1 MSESCPR
8 CAWIQL
14 NCALP
19 YQIFPGIFSSIDSY
33 TKKITWSH
41 HERDGI
47 VPSWFEG
54 FGEFERPVKAPP
66 RSQFSFTD
74 EETNVQ
80 LTGIVDDIF
89 QKKDGSYFIVDY
101 KTARFTAGQDAL
113 LPVYRVQLNG
123 YALIAERC
131 GLKPVTGIGL
141 AYYEPQTNVT
151 SDTLDL
157 VLLEKG
163 FHMPFRAHL
172 LELELKPEETVM
184 PLLKKVRELT
194 DMPSPPDGNDGC
206 EDCRRLYDL
215 VKLLALD
222 EKT

>member
-1 MSESCPR
+1 
-8 CAWIQL
+8 
-14 NCALP
+14 LP
-19 YQIFPGIFSSIDSY
+19 QCFWLKLKLDYKLPFQIFPSIFSSIDSF

-47 VPSWFEG
+47 LPAWFEN
-54 FGEFERPVKAPP
+54 FGEFTRPVKAPG
-66 RSQFSFTD
+66 RSQFNFTD

-89 QKKDGSYFIVDY
+89 QKADGSYFIVDY
-101 KTARFTAGQDAL
+101 KTARFTAGQDEL
-113 LPVYRVQLNG
+113 MPVYRVQLNG
-123 YALIAERC
+123 YALIAEKC

-151 SDTLDL
+151 SESLDL

-172 LELELKPEETVM
+172 LELELKPEETIM
-184 PLLKKVRELT
+184 PLLKKVRGLA
-194 DMPSPPDGNDGC
+194 DMPTPPEGLNGC
-206 EDCRRLYDL
+206 KDCQLLERL
-215 VKLLALD
+215 VKV
-222 EKT
+222 TTV